1 MRLKRTLIQ
10 ESAPVKLDAD
20 PIFLHFAI
28 ASLVLAITGAV
39 GSILREGF
47 PRTAGDQFGS
57 PNQTIIRNL
66 QNDFSQGS
74 NKIKK

>member
-1 MRLKRTLIQ
+1 MNVNKAQHLQAIRYSK
-10 ESAPVKLDAD
+10 
-20 PIFLHFAI
+20 PIFDED
-28 ASLVLAITGAV
+28 ST
-39 GSILREGF
+39 ILKDGYS
-47 PRTAGDQFGS
+47 RTAGDQFGS